1 MAPRVYGSV
10 VVASMVLASAAFIGA
25 CGSDQPALTPTAAT
39 ALQSQVADARAAVAA
54 GQYARAR
61 ALLDAIDARVAQLGA
76 QGDVS
81 DGRST
86 QLHHA
91 VAEVRAALTA
101 YVATTSTTTTT
112 TRPTPTTKAKAP
124 PPSAKDNRPGRS
136 NNGKPGEGGK
146 GD

>member
-1 MAPRVYGSV
+1 MAPRAYGSV
-10 VVASMVLASAAFIGA
+10 VVASMVLASAAFVGA

-39 ALQSQVADARAAVAA
+39 ALQSQVADARGRGGRRRV
-54 GQYARAR
+54 RTRR

-91 VAEVRAALTA
+91 VAEVARRVDGLRGDD
-101 YVATTSTTTTT
+101 VHDDDDH
-112 TRPTPTTKAKAP
+112 RPTPTTKAKAT
-124 PPSAKDNRPGRS
+124 PPSAKDNRPGRG
-136 NNGKPGEGGK
+136 NNGKPGKGGK
-146 GD
+146 DD